1 MTSLVGFSQ
10 LKDTSIKASARNVEL
25 NLVSSTNAANVA
37 KCSKTISHCQSVFV
51 AYDSWKKK
59 KKKRRR
65 SWQMALRNRKESELL
80 GCFVP
85 DASDKQRMRCGDCS

>member
-37 KCSKTISHCQSVFV
+37 RCSKTISHCQSVFV

-59 KKKRRR
+59 KKKK
-65 SWQMALRNRKESELL
+65 RKKEEEAGRWL
-80 GCFVP
+80 
-85 DASDKQRMRCGDCS
+85 